1 MNPKKLLVV
10 LSSILLPLTLL
21 IFFIVVYVKAPDSIT
36 PSVNQPQ
43 KQLFVVGQKQD
54 EKQIN
59 VQANT
64 LPQFA
69 IKLASE
75 KFKNMWVA
83 HAAERE
89 KLVAGGITNA
99 KGDIT
104 LKVDT
109 QFDDK
114 QKQMI
119 VTPRTEN
126 RFKPGLY
133 MLDVKVKT
141 YTGEDITV
149 TQNFTWGVLALNTN
163 KGFYMKGDD
172 VSIGMAVLDDFGTT
186 KCIAKDGKIVF
197 GTAKLWLTVTSPSGK
212 VEEFSTDDGNI
223 IGSKT
228 CADRSFTNIPDFS
241 TQTKAL
247 EPGRYT
253 MHIKAQNYLGTN
265 EMDSFFTV
273 RDFAPYTIE
282 RVQYPMRIYPR
293 FNYPVKI
300 KVAANRDFSGTVY
313 DTVPTNFQIFDVS
326 DHGEI
331 ADYDKMKTIEWQVDW
346 KKGETHVLS
355 YTIKFP
361 YISPEFY
368 LVGPFKIGQFSEG
381 QEWQIAS
388 DSIFTLVQEAHNTA
402 TTGTS
407 LTATLSVDATP
418 GNLLILICARDQNT
432 TINTPSGYTRR
443 YRYTSNA
450 PRLSHFDRLVPAT
463 PAISTGTCSF
473 SSNGSIATTFLEFS
487 GNSSSGYFD
496 KVAGPSRSTTTC
508 NTGAHQSTGSNI
520 TPTNPDEL
528 LVSGFVSTAGNLTVT
543 AHNTITGASSN
554 GFTDTETS
562 AGQGFSDANASY
574 DSGWGEAVN
583 NPATTQHDTATF
595 SGAASS
601 CTQGVVAY
609 NAAIT
614 ISQGSYQFFENTNS
628 ANPTTVF
635 GGTATENSTITL
647 NQPNYPF
654 RLRMLLDVDS
664 ATGSLGVDAGD
675 FILQYAALPSSG
687 NCADGTYAQV
697 LDPSGGTPISFNPN
711 STPASGDPI
720 SATANDPSD
729 TATYTTVLENYFE
742 DTNIGVLL
750 YDDISNDQ
758 NAIANNQAGLFDFS
772 LIDNS
777 DDSTSV
783 TYCLKITD
791 ASGNDLAAYRNYPRV
806 TTIPLDVNIR
816 GGSTINGGTT
826 IH

>member
-1 MNPKKLLVV
+1 MNLKRYLILFFSVFIPFGLLA
-10 LSSILLPLTLL
+10 
-21 IFFIVVYVKAPDSIT
+21 FFVVVYIKAPDSIT
-36 PSVNQPQ
+36 PNPNQQ
-43 KQLFVVGQKQD
+43 QRELFAVGATQNDKP
-54 EKQIN
+54 IN
-59 VQANT
+59 VQANK

-69 IKLASE
+69 VKLAE
-75 KFKNMWVA
+75 DKFKNMWTA
-83 HAAERE
+83 HAAERQQ
-89 KLVAGGITNA
+89 LVKGSVTNA
-99 KGDIT
+99 KGDVT

-109 QFDDK
+109 EFDDQK
-114 QKQMI
+114 KQMI
-119 VTPRTEN
+119 VTPKTEN
-126 RFKPGLY
+126 KFKPGLY

-141 YTGEDITV
+141 YTGEDISV
-149 TQNFTWGVLALNTN
+149 TQDFTWGVLAINTN
-163 KGFYMKGDD
+163 KGFYFKGDD
-172 VSIGMAVLDDFGTT
+172 VNIGMAVLDDYGIT
-186 KCIAKDGKIVF
+186 KCIAKDGNIVF
-197 GTAKLWLTVTSPSGK
+197 GTAKLWLTITSPTGK
-212 VEEFSTDDGNI
+212 TEEFSTDESTI
-223 IGSKT
+223 SGSKT
-228 CADRSFTNIPDFS
+228 CADRSFTNIPDF
-241 TQTKAL
+241 TAHTKAL
-247 EPGRYT
+247 ETGRYT
-253 MHIKAQNYLGTN
+253 MHIKAENRLGTN
-265 EMDSFFTV
+265 EMDSFFNV
-273 RDFAPYTIE
+273 RDIAPYTIE

-300 KVAANRDFSGTVY
+300 KIVANRDFTGSVY
-313 DTVPTNFQIFDVS
+313 DTVPSNFQIFDVS
-326 DHGEI
+326 DHGDVS
-331 ADYDKMKTIEWQVDW
+331 DYDKIKTIEWQVDW
-346 KKGETHVLS
+346 KKGETHILS

-361 YISPEFY
+361 NISPEFY
-368 LVGPFKIGQFSEG
+368 LVGPLKIGQFSEG

-388 DSIFTLVQEAHNTA
+388 DSIFTLVQEAHATA

-407 LTATLSVDATP
+407 LVATFSTNATP
-418 GNLLILICARDQNT
+418 GNLLVLICARDQNT
-432 TINTPSGYTRR
+432 SINTPSGYTRR
-443 YRYTSNA
+443 YRYTSNS
-450 PRLSHFDRLVPAT
+450 PRISHFDRLVPAS

-473 SSNGSIATTFLEFS
+473 TSNGSIATTFLEFS

-496 KVAGPSRSTTTC
+496 KVAGPTRSTNC
-508 NTGAHQSTGSNI
+508 NTGAHQSVGSNI

-562 AGQGFSDANASY
+562 AGKGFSDANASY

-595 SGAASS
+595 SGAATS

-635 GGTATENSTITL
+635 GGTATENSPITL
-647 NQPNYPF
+647 NQPNYAF

-664 ATGSLGVDAGD
+664 ATGSLGTDAGD

-687 NCADGTYAQV
+687 NCADGTYNQV

-711 STPASGDPI
+711 ATPASGNPI
-720 SATANDPSD
+720 SATASDPTD
-729 TATYTTVLENYFE
+729 TPTYTTVLENYFE
-742 DTNIGVLL
+742 DTNIGVLA

-791 ASGNDLAAYRNYPRV
+791 AGGNDLAAYRNYPRV
-806 TTIPLDVNIR
+806 TTIPLDVNVR

-826 IH
+826 IQ

>member
-1 MNPKKLLVV
+1 MNLKRLLLLFFSV
-10 LSSILLPLTLL
+10 LLPLGLL
-21 IFFIVVYVKAPDSIT
+21 AFFVIVYIKAPDSIS
-36 PSVNQPQ
+36 PSTIQQ
-43 KQLFVVGQKQD
+43 QRQLFIVGQTQN
-54 EKQIN
+54 EKTIN

-69 IKLASE
+69 FKLAEE
-75 KFKNMWVA
+75 KFKNMWTA

-89 KLVAGGITNA
+89 QLVKGSVTNA
-99 KGDIT
+99 KGDIS

-109 QFDDK
+109 QFDEKGK
-114 QKQMI
+114 QLI
-119 VTPRTEN
+119 VTPKTEN

-149 TQNFTWGVLALNTN
+149 TQDFTWGVLAINTN

-172 VSIGMAVLDDFGTT
+172 VNIGMAVLDDFGVT
-186 KCIAKDGKIVF
+186 KCLAREGKIVY
-197 GTAKLWLTVTSPSGK
+197 GTAKLWLTVTSPSGNK
-212 VEEFSTDDGNI
+212 EEFSTDEGSI

-228 CADRSFTNIPDFS
+228 CADRSFTNIPDFL
-241 TQTKAL
+241 THTKAH
-247 EPGRYT
+247 ETGRYS
-253 MHIKAQNYLGTN
+253 MHIRAQNYLGAN

-273 RDFAPYTIE
+273 RDYAPYQIE
-282 RVQYPMRIYPR
+282 RIQYPMRIYPR
-293 FNYPVKI
+293 FNYPIKI
-300 KVAANRDFSGTVY
+300 KVTANRDFSGTVY
-313 DTVPTNFQIFDVS
+313 DTVPVNFQIFDVS
-326 DHGEI
+326 DRGDI
-331 ADYDKMKTIEWQVDW
+331 AEHSKIKTIEWQVDW
-346 KKGETHVLS
+346 KKGESHILS

-361 YISPEFY
+361 YVSPEFY
-368 LVGPFKIGQFSEG
+368 LVGPLKIGQFSEG

-407 LTATLSVDATP
+407 LAATFTTDATP

-443 YRYTSNA
+443 YRYTSNS
-450 PRLSHFDRLVPAT
+450 PRLSHFDRLVPAS
-463 PAISTGTCSF
+463 PAVSTGTCSF

-496 KVAGPSRSTTTC
+496 KVAGPSRSTNC
-508 NTGAHQSTGSNI
+508 NTGAHQSVGSNI

-528 LVSGFVSTAGNLTVT
+528 LVSGFVSTAGNLSVS

-554 GFTDTETS
+554 GFTDTDS
-562 AGQGFSDANASY
+562 VGGDGFSDANASY

-583 NPATTQHDTATF
+583 NPATVQHDTATF
-595 SGAASS
+595 SGAATS

-614 ISQGSYQFFENTNS
+614 ISQGSYQFFENTDA

-635 GGTATENSTITL
+635 GGTATENTSITL
-647 NQPNYPF
+647 AQPNYPF

-664 ATGSLGVDAGD
+664 ATGSLGAQAGN
-675 FILQYAALPSSG
+675 FILQYAAKPASG

-711 STPASGDPI
+711 ATPASGDVI
-720 SATANDPSD
+720 AATANDPSD

-742 DTNIGVLL
+742 DTNIGVLA
-750 YDDISNDQ
+750 YDNISNDQ

-791 ASGNDLAAYRNYPRV
+791 SGGTDLAAYRNYPEV

-816 GGSTINGGTT
+816 GGTTITGGTT
-826 IH
+826 IQ

>member
-1 MNPKKLLVV
+1 MNLKRFFLIGISFLIP
-10 LSSILLPLTLL
+10 LSLIAFFVILILRAPEAIKPTLT
-21 IFFIVVYVKAPDSIT
+21 A
-36 PSVNQPQ
+36 QQ
-43 KQLFVVGQKQD
+43 KQLYIVGGEQD
-54 EKQIN
+54 DNPIN
-59 VQANT
+59 VQANV

-69 IKLASE
+69 IKLVEE
-75 KFKNMWVA
+75 KFKNMWTA

-89 KLVAGGITNA
+89 NLVKSGVVSAR
-99 KGDIT
+99 GDAS
-104 LKVDT
+104 LSLDT
-109 QFDDK
+109 TFNESNK
-114 QKQMI
+114 QLI
-119 VTPRTEN
+119 VTPKTEN
-126 RFKPGLY
+126 KFKPGLY
-133 MLDVKVKT
+133 TLNVKVKT
-141 YTGEDITV
+141 YQGEETTIT
-149 TQNFTWGVLALNTN
+149 QDFTWGVLALNTN
-163 KGFYMKGDD
+163 KAYYQKGDTVD
-172 VSIGMAVLDDFGTT
+172 IGMAVLDDYGMT
-186 KCIAKDGKIVF
+186 KCIARNKQIVF
-197 GTAKLWLTVTSPSGK
+197 GTARLWLTITSPSGK
-212 VEEFSTDDGNI
+212 KEEFSTDDGTI
-223 IGSKT
+223 QGSKT
-228 CADRSFTNIPDFS
+228 CADRSFTNIPDFLAHTMAS
-241 TQTKAL
+241 
-247 EPGRYT
+247 EVGRYM
-253 MHIKAQNYLGTN
+253 MHIEAENHLGVKG
-265 EMDSFFTV
+265 MDSYFYV
-273 RDFAPYTIE
+273 RESVPYQIE

-300 KVAANRDFSGTVY
+300 RVTANRDFNGTVY
-313 DTVPTNFQIFDVS
+313 DTVPSNFQIFDVS
-326 DHGEI
+326 GGGDVQATEP
-331 ADYDKMKTIEWQVDW
+331 YKSVEWQVSFE
-346 KKGETHVLS
+346 KGKTYTLS

-368 LVGPFKIGQFSEG
+368 LVGPLKIGEFSEG
-381 QEWQIAS
+381 REWQVAS
-388 DSIFTLVQEAHNTA
+388 DSIFTLVQEAHATA

-407 LTATLSVDATP
+407 LAANFLTDATP

-450 PRLSHFDRLVPAT
+450 PRLSHFDRLVPAS

-496 KVAGPSRSTTTC
+496 KVAGPTRSTNC
-508 NTGAHQSTGSNI
+508 NTGAHQSVGSNI

-528 LVSGFVSTAGNLTVT
+528 LVSGFVSTAGNLTVS
-543 AHNTITGASSN
+543 AHNSITGAGSS
-554 GFTDTETS
+554 GFTDTDTS
-562 AGQGFSDANASY
+562 GGDGFSDANASY

-583 NPATTQHDTATF
+583 NPATVQHDTATF
-595 SGAASS
+595 SGAATA

-614 ISQGSYQFFENTNS
+614 ISQGSYQFFENTDS

-635 GGTATENSTITL
+635 GGTATENSPITL
-647 NQPNYPF
+647 AQPNYPF

-675 FILQYAALPSSG
+675 FILQYAAKPASG

-697 LDPSGGTPISFNPN
+697 LDPSGGTPIAYNPN
-711 STPASGDPI
+711 ATPASGDAI

-742 DTNIGVLL
+742 DTNIGVLA

-758 NAIANNQAGLFDFS
+758 NAIANNQAGLFDLS

-777 DDSTSV
+777 DDSTSF

-791 ASGNDLAAYRNYPRV
+791 ASGNDLAAYRNYPEI

-826 IH
+826 IQ